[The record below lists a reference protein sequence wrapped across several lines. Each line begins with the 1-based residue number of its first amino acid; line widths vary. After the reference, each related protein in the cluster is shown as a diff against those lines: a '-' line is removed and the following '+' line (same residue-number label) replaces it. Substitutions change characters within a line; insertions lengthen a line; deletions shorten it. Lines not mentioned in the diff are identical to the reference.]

1 MVFVGRRGV
10 HSPDNEQ
17 GEDHMAVLI
26 DNIQWVMLAAG
37 LLTCSMIQAT
47 VAPRTTIRTYFG
59 EAPDSPQ
66 FDLVVRNWGM
76 LITAAG
82 ALLVWASFVPDVR
95 LAAIALA
102 IVTKTAFI
110 ALMLGSGVMKQQA
123 WVALVVDTI
132 MITLLAVYLIATMGQ
147 AA

>member
-1 MVFVGRRGV
+1 MGILV
-10 HSPDNEQ
+10 
-17 GEDHMAVLI
+17 
-26 DNIQWVMLAAG
+26 DNIQWVLLAAG

-47 VAPRTTIRTYFG
+47 IAPRATVRTYFG

-82 ALLVWASFVPDVR
+82 ALLIWASFAPEVR

-110 ALMLGSGVMKQQA
+110 ALMLGSGVMKRQA

-132 MITLLAVYLIATMGQ
+132 MIVLFAAYLLATLGQ

>member
-1 MVFVGRRGV
+1 MGMLV
-10 HSPDNEQ
+10 
-17 GEDHMAVLI
+17 
-26 DNIQWVMLAAG
+26 DNIQWVLLVAG

-47 VAPRTTIRTYFG
+47 LAPRATVRTYFG

-76 LITAAG
+76 LIAAAG
-82 ALLVWASFVPDVR
+82 GLLIWASFAPEVR

-102 IVTKTAFI
+102 IVTKIAFI
-110 ALMLGSGVMKQQA
+110 ALMLGSGVMKRQA
-123 WVALVVDTI
+123 WVALVVDAI
-132 MITLLAVYLIATMGQ
+132 MIVLFAAYLIATMGQ

>member
-1 MVFVGRRGV
+1 MGILV
-10 HSPDNEQ
+10 
-17 GEDHMAVLI
+17 
-26 DNIQWVMLAAG
+26 DNIQWVLLAAG
-37 LLTCSMIQAT
+37 LLTFSMIQAT
-47 VAPRTTIRTYFG
+47 IAPRATVRTYFG

-66 FDLVVRNWGM
+66 FYLVVRNWGM

-82 ALLVWASFVPDVR
+82 ALLIWASFAPDVR

-110 ALMLGSGVMKQQA
+110 ALMLGSGVMKRQA

-132 MITLLAVYLIATMGQ
+132 MIVLFAAYLLATSGQ

>member
-10 HSPDNEQ
+10 HSPENEQ
-17 GEDHMAVLI
+17 GEDNMAVLI

-47 VAPRTTIRTYFG
+47 VAPRATIRTYFG

-66 FDLVVRNWGM
+66 FDLVVRNWRM

-95 LAAIALA
+95 LVAIALA

-132 MITLLAVYLIATMGQ
+132 MITLLVVYLIAAMGQ